1 MLQGWNDES
10 RHRRHLSTELKDK
23 TFKFLR
29 YTNMKAN
36 EMLNQ
41 IKTLLDIQVKL
52 ETMKLE
58 NGTDIE
64 AEAFE
69 KGKEVFILT
78 DDEKVAMP
86 VGEYILADSRLLVVE
101 EEGMIADVREVS
113 DEVPA
118 KEEITSD
125 LAEEKPTEKPT
136 EKTEDLADDMDEKK
150 MADEIKEDKEGNMI
164 VKVDDWKAME
174 ERIANL
180 EAAIADLKRDK
191 VSAEEVEEMGYGKKE
206 EMNKDLK
213 EELSQPAA
221 QAIKHSPEAVVNKT
235 EKVIFQKQR
244 TRSIMDSVLSKIIN
258 N

>member
-10 RHRRHLSTELKDK
+10 RDRRHLPTELKDK

-29 YTNMKAN
+29 YTNMKADN
-36 EMLNQ
+36 MLNQ

-125 LAEEKPTEKPT
+125 LAEEKPTDKPS

-150 MADEIKEDKEGNMI
+150 MADVADWEG
-164 VKVDDWKAME
+164 ME
-174 ERIANL
+174 KRIQNL
-180 EAAIADLKRDK
+180 EDAIADLKKDK
-191 VSAEEVEEMGYGKKE
+191 VSAEEVEEMGYGNKE
-206 EMNKDLK
+206 EMNENLK

-221 QAIKHSPEAVVNKT
+221 QAIKHSPESVVNKT
-235 EKVIFQKQR
+235 EKVTFQKQR
-244 TRSIMDSVLSKIIN
+244 TRSVMDSVLSKIIN

>member
-1 MLQGWNDES
+1 MLRGWNYES
-10 RHRRHLSTELKDK
+10 RHWTNLSTELKDK

-29 YTNMKAN
+29 YTNMRTN

-86 VGEYILADSRLLVVE
+86 VGEYILEDSRLLVVE
-101 EEGMIADVREVS
+101 EEGVIADVRDVS
-113 DEVPA
+113 DDVPE
-118 KEEITSD
+118 KEET
-125 LAEEKPTEKPT
+125 
-136 EKTEDLADDMDEKK
+136 TEDLADDKEEKDEKK
-150 MADEIKEDKEGNMI
+150 MAKVGDWEG
-164 VKVDDWKAME
+164 ME
-174 ERIANL
+174 KRIQNL
-180 EAAIADLKRDK
+180 EDAIADLKADK
-191 VSAEEVEEMGYGKKE
+191 VSAEEVEEMGYGNKE
-206 EMNKDLK
+206 EMNEDLK

-221 QAIKHSPEAVVNKT
+221 QAIKHSPESVSNKN
-235 EKVIFQKQR
+235 EKITFQKQR
-244 TRSIMDSVLSKIIN
+244 TKSVMDSVLSKILN